1 MIEVRN
7 LSKSYGSFAAVKD
20 VSFDVKKGEIV
31 GLLGPNGA
39 GKTSIMKV
47 LTGYHFPSSGN
58 ALVMGHDVAE
68 EPIEAKKS
76 VGYLPES
83 APVYGE
89 FTVME
94 YLGFVADARMIP
106 KGERMNALERVVEDC
121 GLESVTNR
129 RIERLSKGFRQRT
142 GLAQA
147 LIHDP
152 PVLILDE
159 PTTGLDPNQILEIRR
174 LIKRLGGEKT
184 VIFSTHILQEVEA
197 VSDRVLILNE
207 GRIAAEGTR
216 EEIAARLKGDERYL
230 AIVKSPSPVTEA
242 DFAGLPAFRKLLKTQ
257 AREDGRTEVL
267 VSFDPGGGGGESVF
281 DLAVSRGW
289 KLSELTRE
297 SFSLEDIFIRLT
309 REGGNDA

>member
-1 MIEVRN
+1 MIDVRN

-47 LTGYHFPSSGN
+47 LTGYHFPSGGT

-89 FTVME
+89 FTVKE

-106 KGERMNALERVVEDC
+106 KAERRKALERVVEDC
-121 GLESVTNR
+121 GLESVANR

-216 EEIAARLKGDERYL
+216 EEIAARLKGDERY
-230 AIVKSPSPVTEA
+230 AVIVKSPDPVAEA
-242 DFAGLPAFRKLLKTQ
+242 DFSGLPGFRKLLKAE

-267 VSFDPGGGGGESVF
+267 VSFDPGRDGGESIF
-281 DLAVSRGW
+281 DLAVVRGW
-289 KLSELTRE
+289 KLAELTRE

>member
-7 LSKSYGSFAAVKD
+7 LSKNYGPVAAVKE
-20 VSFDVKKGEIV
+20 VSFDVGKGEIV

-47 LTGYHFPSSGN
+47 LTGYHFPSGGS
-58 ALVMGHDVAE
+58 AKVMGFDVAE
-68 EPIEAKKS
+68 ETIAAKKAL
-76 VGYLPES
+76 GYLPES

-89 FTVME
+89 FTVKE
-94 YLGFVADARMIP
+94 YLAFVAEARMIP
-106 KGERMNALERVVEDC
+106 KGERAAAYDRVVAEC
-121 GLESVTNR
+121 GLEKVVSR

-159 PTTGLDPNQILEIRR
+159 PTTGLDPNQILEIRH

-216 EEIAARLKGDERYL
+216 EEIASTLKGDERYTAVL
-230 AIVKSPSPVTEA
+230 KSSAPVTEA
-242 DFAGLPAFRKLLKTQ
+242 DLAGLPRFRRLLKAE
-257 AREDGRTEVL
+257 AREDGRTLVQ
-267 VSFDPGGGGGESVF
+267 VSFDPGGEGGEALF

-289 KLSELTRE
+289 KISSLVRE

-309 REGGNDA
+309 REGGPDA